1 MVQSVD
7 RDWHGFFGSCS
18 ALVGLQVRVA
28 GRFELGSEAVF
39 AFLNYMQLASGSLT
53 GSSFRFPFMKWNV
66 TARYELF

>member
-1 MVQSVD
+1 
-7 RDWHGFFGSCS
+7 
-18 ALVGLQVRVA
+18 VGLQVRVA